1 MRIAAGIMLIILGM
15 FGLIGLIII
24 GLSDFRV
31 LLSSP
36 PFVLW
41 RIGFGAFFITGG
53 VLCLM
58 RRYWGLCL
66 ASALLALFIGISFV
80 VEPLLHG
87 HLLMTWDT
95 WILVVGAVISTV
107 FISGTKKEWQKSQ
120 A

>member
-1 MRIAAGIMLIILGM
+1 MRQAAGIMLIILGI
-15 FGLIGLIII
+15 FGLIGLIIV
-24 GLSDFRV
+24 LSDFGIH
-31 LLSSP
+31 LSSV
-36 PFVLW
+36 PFILW
-41 RIGFGAFFITGG
+41 RIVFGAFLVTGG
-53 VLCLM
+53 VLCLK

>member
-1 MRIAAGIMLIILGM
+1 MRQAAGIMLIILGM
-15 FGLIGLIII
+15 FGLIRLIII
-24 GLSDFRV
+24 SLSDFGV

-41 RIGFGAFFITGG
+41 RIGFGAFFVTGG

-66 ASALLALFIGISFV
+66 VSALLALFIGVFSV

-87 HLLMTWDT
+87 YFLMTWNT
-95 WILVVGAVISTV
+95 WIPILGAVIAAI
-107 FISGTKKEWQKSQ
+107 FISLTKKQWQKSQ

>member
-1 MRIAAGIMLIILGM
+1 MRTAAGIMLIILGIL
-15 FGLIGLIII
+15 GLIHLIII
-24 GLSDFRV
+24 GLGDFGI

-41 RIGFGAFFITGG
+41 RIVFGAFFVTGG

-66 ASALLALFIGISFV
+66 ASALLALFIGGFSV
-80 VEPLLHG
+80 VQPLLHG
-87 HLLMTWDT
+87 YFLMTWNT
-95 WILVVGAVISTV
+95 WIPILGAVISTI
-107 FISGTKKEWQKSQ
+107 FISLTKKEWQKSQ

>member
-1 MRIAAGIMLIILGM
+1 
-15 FGLIGLIII
+15 
-24 GLSDFRV
+24 
-31 LLSSP
+31 
-36 PFVLW
+36 
-41 RIGFGAFFITGG
+41 
-53 VLCLM
+53 
-58 RRYWGLCL
+58 
-66 ASALLALFIGISFV
+66 

>member
-24 GLSDFRV
+24 GLGDFRV

-66 ASALLALFIGISFV
+66 ASALLALFIGVFSV

-87 HLLMTWDT
+87 YFLMTWNT
-95 WILVVGAVISTV
+95 WIPILGAVISTM
-107 FISGTKKEWQKSQ
+107 FIALTKKEWQKS
-120 A
+120 